1 MDYLPT
7 AEAIVKEIGSNQI
20 YMETLCMSTITP
32 MDEAQ
37 EQLIDY
43 SLHCSQKDMLPI
55 SRRAAMDGFHL
66 WLRRNR
72 RFKSDKR
79 GGGNKPGGLV
89 I

>member
-7 AEAIVKEIGSNQI
+7 PEAIVKEIGGNQI
-20 YMETLCMSTITP
+20 FLETLCMSTITP
-32 MDEAQ
+32 MDEAR

-43 SLHCSQKDMLPI
+43 SLHCSQKDILPI

-72 RFKSDKR
+72 RFKTDRR
-79 GGGNKPGGLV
+79 GNNQTGGLV